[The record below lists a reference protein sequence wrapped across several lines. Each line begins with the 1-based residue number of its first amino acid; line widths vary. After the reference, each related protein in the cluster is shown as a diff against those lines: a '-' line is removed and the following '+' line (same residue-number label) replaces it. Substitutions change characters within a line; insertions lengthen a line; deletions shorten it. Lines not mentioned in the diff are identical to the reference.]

1 MGDLID
7 LHGPD
12 GRVLG
17 EEHKAPEFE
26 AFLAEEGLELL
37 ADYRSIEDASVRKSI
52 REMIGK
58 SHCAPRKSKQ
68 AINGCRRRIDIQA
81 VS

>member
-58 SHCAPRKSKQ
+58 
-68 AINGCRRRIDIQA
+68 IA
-81 VS
+81 VALRSTQIKTSD